1 MLHIENAVC
10 SLNSHHCLF
19 LAVFLV
25 VCTVTVR
32 NIKAD
37 SDEHFFRH
45 RETNTFVP
53 LTAQSF
59 RSKDK
64 ATLDQHM
71 LHTLKDQLFL
81 ALTCIFIFYTPQ
93 SYTCDLKFIADFHP
107 LPPFLNSLILEVG
120 NLTRVGNSTFA
131 NYFTILPLRTWKFDQ
146 KSCDTTASEVTAFT
160 SAAAKDPYVAPQSH
174 NNEWSN

>member
-45 RETNTFVP
+45 KETNTFVP

-71 LHTLKDQLFL
+71 LHTLKDQLFCS
-81 ALTCIFIFYTPQ
+81 TCMYIYFLHPSKLHLWSKIHCRFSPTTTISNLSHTWSRQSDPHGKLHLCKLFYN
-93 SYTCDLKFIADFHP
+93 SASLYMEVWSEIMWHNSVWGDSMHICCSKRP
-107 LPPFLNSLILEVG
+107 LCGSPI
-120 NLTRVGNSTFA
+120 R
-131 NYFTILPLRTWKFDQ
+131 Q
-146 KSCDTTASEVTAFT
+146 
-160 SAAAKDPYVAPQSH
+160 
-174 NNEWSN
+174 

>member
-10 SLNSHHCLF
+10 SLNSHNCLF

-45 RETNTFVP
+45 KETNTFVP

-71 LHTLKDQLFL
+71 LHTLKDQLFFSTYMYIYFL
-81 ALTCIFIFYTPQ
+81 HPSKLHLWSKIHSLKLHLCKLFYNSAS
-93 SYTCDLKFIADFHP
+93 SYMEVWSEIMWHNSVWGDSIHICCSKRP
-107 LPPFLNSLILEVG
+107 LCGSPI
-120 NLTRVGNSTFA
+120 T
-131 NYFTILPLRTWKFDQ
+131 Q
-146 KSCDTTASEVTAFT
+146 
-160 SAAAKDPYVAPQSH
+160 
-174 NNEWSN
+174 